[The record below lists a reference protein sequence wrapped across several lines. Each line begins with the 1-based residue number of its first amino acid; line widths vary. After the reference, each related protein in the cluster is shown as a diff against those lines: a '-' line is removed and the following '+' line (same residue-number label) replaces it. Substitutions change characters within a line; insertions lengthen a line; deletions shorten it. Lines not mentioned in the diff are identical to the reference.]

1 MNGGMFFPSWNQ
13 RITKHLVCLSVLG
26 RACFLILCCVAA
38 VCAEVAC
45 TSTDGKVAARNHWNG
60 VKMGA
65 SVYDART
72 RDFEKPWPFGT
83 AAGAGGNVN

>member
-1 MNGGMFFPSWNQ
+1 MNRSMFFLGWNQ
-13 RITKHLVCLSVLG
+13 RITKRLGRLGVLG
-26 RACFLILCCVAA
+26 RASCLILCCVAA
-38 VCAEVAC
+38 VSAEVAC
-45 TSTDGKVAARNHWNG
+45 TSNANVAARNRWNG

-83 AAGAGGNVN
+83 AAGPGGNFN